1 MGISI
6 SVYYKIAHR
15 IGKRPTEEDI
25 KHHIATRKNGRPRK
39 ETF

>member
-1 MGISI
+1 MGIST
-6 SVYYKIAHR
+6 VTYYKIAHK

-25 KHHIATRKNGRPRK
+25 KQHIATRKNGRPRK